1 MKLERDPLL
10 SVSIAIFPDVPALAR
25 AAAGEFVALA
35 DEAIARRGVF
45 SVALAGGST
54 PATLYRLLAADPGLR
69 ALVPW
74 SRIHFFFGDE
84 RHVPPEHAESN
95 FRMVQ
100 EAMFQSLA
108 GEVIHAHRIRGEIAD
123 AAEAAARYKADLR
136 EFFTSQGTIAGGF
149 PRFDLI
155 LLGIGTDGHTA
166 SLFPGTP
173 GLEETH
179 RWVVAHRV
187 EKLGAQRITLTF
199 PVLNHAAAVIVFVAG
214 ADKAAVVADVLGQA
228 SPAPQ
233 YPIQRVRPH
242 DGTLRWLL
250 DQPAASRLPPP

>member
-1 MKLERDPLL
+1 MPSTL
-10 SVSIAIFPDVPALAR
+10 IAVFPDLPALTL
-25 AAAGEFVALA
+25 AAARDFITLA
-35 DEAIARRGVF
+35 NEVVARRGVF

-54 PATLYRLLAADPGLR
+54 PSSLYRLLAADPGLR

-84 RHVPPEHAESN
+84 RHVPPEDAQSN
-95 FRMVQ
+95 FRMVN
-100 EAMFQSLA
+100 EAMFQPLA
-108 GEVIHAHRIRGEIAD
+108 GEVIHAHRIHGELAG
-123 AAEAAARYKADLR
+123 AQEAAARYEADLR
-136 EFFTSQGTIAGGF
+136 EFFSSQGTIAGGF

-173 GLEETH
+173 GLEETR

-187 EKLGAQRITLTF
+187 EKLGADRITLTF
-199 PVLNHAAAVIVFVAG
+199 PVLNNAAAVIVFVAG
-214 ADKAAVVADVLGQA
+214 ADKAAVVADVLDR
-228 SPAPQ
+228 APGTLR

-242 DGTLRWLL
+242 DGTLRWRL
-250 DQPAASRLPPP
+250 DKPAASQLSGMLQAESS